1 MQLSGVQIQKLAKT
15 SKGRKHVLK
24 FRGGHRAETSVNEV
38 DGLHRAIDW
47 KGAFWIA
54 SGVPAHVLNAVA
66 PMPVFTP
73 DAPEVLAWLGCAANA
88 QAIQGLSDGAAAQ
101 AAIAALTEANTPFL
115 QSFSVLRFSFLGLG
129 DIDVGATF
137 FIGAALMLITF
148 AIQHRGILGT
158 ARVQMWIG
166 LLVVVPMLIVG
177 IVPFF
182 NGNVNGDNY
191 VPLVPRPGNDMWA
204 AGRCSLVRCS

>member
-1 MQLSGVQIQKLAKT
+1 MAASLRYSKFLAPLSVWWNRFAWT
-15 SKGRKHVLK
+15 PVLSL
-24 FRGGHRAETSVNEV
+24 GC
-38 DGLHRAIDW
+38 AI
-47 KGAFWIA
+47 AA
-54 SGVPAHVLNAVA
+54 CYVLNAVA

-73 DAPEVLAWLGCAANA
+73 GAPEVLVWLGSAANA

-115 QSFSVLRFSFLGLG
+115 QSFSVLRFSLLGLA
-129 DIDVGATF
+129 DIDAGAAF

-166 LLVVVPMLIVG
+166 LMVVVPMLIVG

-182 NGNVNGDNY
+182 NGNVNGDNS
-191 VPLVPRPGNDMWA
+191 VPLVPPPGE
-204 AGRCSLVRCS
+204 

>member
-1 MQLSGVQIQKLAKT
+1 
-15 SKGRKHVLK
+15 
-24 FRGGHRAETSVNEV
+24 
-38 DGLHRAIDW
+38 
-47 KGAFWIA
+47 
-54 SGVPAHVLNAVA
+54 
-66 PMPVFTP
+66 MPVFTP
-73 DAPEVLAWLGCAANA
+73 DAPEVLAWLGSAANA

-101 AAIAALTEANTPFL
+101 AAVAALTEANTPFL
-115 QSFSVLRFSFLGLG
+115 QSFSVLRFSFLELA
-129 DIDVGATF
+129 DIDEGATF

-182 NGNVNGDNY
+182 NGNVNRDNY
-191 VPLVPRPGNDMWA
+191 VPLVPPTGE
-204 AGRCSLVRCS
+204 